1 MLEAKPTVALQNV
14 PQTRNFVERR
24 ADTMHLENSLLL
36 PESGCRL
43 FILHGMAGIGKTQL
57 AADFVRRHC
66 GAFSYTLWF
75 NAATESS
82 LLKSIQS
89 QAGRLFPRGLS
100 SMTGLGVKKRMEL
113 ISDELDRISSTS
125 SRWLL
130 VLDNLGQDSDSRLE
144 IMRYMHE
151 SLPASK
157 GSVLVTTQLR
167 SLSHLG
173 SIRPPGPSWTSSS
186 TALDGLPVALAQTG
200 RYLRGKKCDLAT
212 FVRRYV
218 ESNGKILTHCEH
230 LVGPCPLGYPLDP
243 RYPHQQDDTAW
254 TLSMRATF
262 RSIEKHDGATA
273 KLLLLWSCLDSQML
287 RFDLLKPAI
296 GAKGRCQWLHR
307 LASDK
312 DLFDKAVDLLDHY
325 SLITRDESD
334 YDTFSMHLVVH
345 NVLASY
351 RTEAQTA
358 EFGRSA
364 LDIIAR
370 SIPQSTNRQFWIMQ
384 KRLLPHANR
393 YLTWLTNNPTWSSA
407 QDSSFSKAV
416 ALLGDLYNDQ
426 GMLAQAEWLY
436 KRAFAD
442 NHGTRK
448 DYVFTP
454 RVMNSLATVYT
465 SQGRFTEAE
474 ALYRQALRISKG
486 TLGPRHAL
494 TLNITNDLANLC
506 ADKGR
511 FDRVLDPSTL
521 NTISN
526 MASLQAAMGRDSE
539 AENMFYYA
547 LQGQT
552 AVLGPDHAFTLNT
565 LNNIALIFAQRGM
578 LTEATILT
586 TTAIRGLER
595 SLDSIHPLTLNFVHN
610 KACLL
615 AEQKLDDSAES
626 LYQRAL
632 DGFMN
637 VTGCCHTGVLSTIK
651 SMQRPRRK
659 ERKNHPAS
667 HVASDRVQQPK
678 TELSETRQRLDEQ
691 TSHSRQQ
698 GEQIQQLLNALGEK
712 RPRRRS
718 RSPDYEH
725 RTLERVRERS
735 PIYESKNKNQ
745 VQIQLFRGISAA
757 ELSTFVGTLEWVFR
771 EHPRHYRD
779 EQRRIRLAAGH
790 LSQTLR
796 GDFLDNLQIKFD
808 GSEENMTWEDM
819 QDWLWSNINNP
830 RGRSRNAYTALTKLK
845 QKPRQSFRDFFREYR
860 AIESEFPHIIP
871 DWLRIEMFL
880 FCCNKDIKDLFR
892 S

>member
-1 MLEAKPTVALQNV
+1 MLEAEPTVALQNV

-24 ADTMHLENSLLL
+24 ADTMHLENALLP

-57 AADFVRRHC
+57 AADFVRRRC
-66 GAFSYTLWF
+66 GAFSYTLWL
-75 NAATESS
+75 NAATDLS
-82 LLKSIQS
+82 LLTSIQS
-89 QAGRLFPRGLS
+89 QAGRLFPRDLS
-100 SMTGLGVKKRMEL
+100 PMTGLGVKERMEL

-130 VLDNLGQDSDSRLE
+130 VLDNLGQDSDTAFTVPSRQLMARTKGRRLDVVVSQGILE
-144 IMRYMHE
+144 NW
-151 SLPASK
+151 S
-157 GSVLVTTQLR
+157 G
-167 SLSHLG
+167 HLF
-173 SIRPPGPSWTSSS
+173 PGQNSAAWVKLDEL
-186 TALDGLPVALAQTG
+186 LDGLPVALAQTG

-218 ESNGKILTHCEH
+218 ESNGKILTHCKH
-230 LVGPCPLGYPLDP
+230 LGGPYPLGYPLDP
-243 RYPHQQDDTAW
+243 RYPHQEDDTAW

-262 RSIEKHDGATA
+262 RSIEKHDGSTA

-307 LASDK
+307 FASDK

-364 LDIIAR
+364 LNIIAR
-370 SIPQSTNRQFWIMQ
+370 SIPQSTNRQFWVMQ

-393 YLTWLTNNPTWSSA
+393 CLTWLTNTPTWSSA

-416 ALLGDLYNDQ
+416 VLLGDLYNDQ

-442 NHGTRK
+442 HHGTRNQ

-474 ALYRQALRISKG
+474 ALYRQALRFSKG

-511 FDRVLDPSTL
+511 FDEAESLYVLAFGGRKAVLGINDPSTL

-539 AENMFYYA
+539 AENMFYCA

-586 TTAIRGLER
+586 STAIRGLELGP
-595 SLDSIHPLTLNFVHN
+595 SHPLTLNFVHN

-626 LYQRAL
+626 LFQRAL

-651 SMQRPRRK
+651 SMQTFYEDRGLMDKAAAMVRLELEKIVQSIGPDQ
-659 ERKNHPAS
+659 AS
-667 HVASDRVQQPK
+667 ILAIINKLRDH
-678 TELSETRQRLDEQ
+678 QR
-691 TSHSRQQ
+691 T
-698 GEQIQQLLNALGEK
+698 
-712 RPRRRS
+712 
-718 RSPDYEH
+718 
-725 RTLERVRERS
+725 ERS
-735 PIYESKNKNQ
+735 
-745 VQIQLFRGISAA
+745 
-757 ELSTFVGTLEWVFR
+757 ST
-771 EHPRHYRD
+771 
-779 EQRRIRLAAGH
+779 
-790 LSQTLR
+790 
-796 GDFLDNLQIKFD
+796 N
-808 GSEENMTWEDM
+808 
-819 QDWLWSNINNP
+819 
-830 RGRSRNAYTALTKLK
+830 
-845 QKPRQSFRDFFREYR
+845 
-860 AIESEFPHIIP
+860 
-871 DWLRIEMFL
+871 
-880 FCCNKDIKDLFR
+880 
-892 S
+892 